1 MFSHTIGHSCRPIHG
16 HFCWE
21 ALYTGHSPEQMHIDL
36 VYSFQNKMLLQQQY
50 DIQRKQLKYA
60 LSVCHSLLKMEL
72 YDNKEIL
79 FLHLTYIL
87 FFFFFFFFFF
97 FVFYIFISGTGNECR
112 DFSSPPEIKGE
123 KNARMI
129 QSLMHSGG
137 RNPWCMLFK
146 ETWHHF
152 IDLMNIFLLKG
163 NILFYSALFFFFFFF
178 CLSRQHVES

>member
-16 HFCWE
+16 HSCWE

-87 FFFFFFFFFF
+87 FF
-97 FVFYIFISGTGNECR
+97 
-112 DFSSPPEIKGE
+112 
-123 KNARMI
+123 
-129 QSLMHSGG
+129 
-137 RNPWCMLFK
+137 
-146 ETWHHF
+146 
-152 IDLMNIFLLKG
+152 IFLFQAQGMNVGISVALLKLRG
-163 NILFYSALFFFFFFF
+163 KKCQNDPKFNAFWREKSMM
-178 CLSRQHVES
+178 HVI